1 VRALHFGALAII
13 SILTLAGCSR
23 PDMPQVAAPCVDL
36 SGRACADSPPDGQPT
51 QLAPAT
57 AQHSG
62 KSDAAHRAALRRKR
76 AHAAARRRAHKVVA
90 MPVAR
95 PKKIDRPDAPSA
107 AGHLAAPGVSA
118 TAPSQ
123 AQAPT
128 APAQAKPD
136 PDKVQTE
143 VTVAAQLAER
153 MTALRVPAIADGE
166 AKPDDRLVAVLLT
179 RPGTRLADL
188 SGKVIAIDERYA
200 KSNARITAAMSAA
213 GASEVL
219 ILEGQ
224 ATAITRLTNGEV
236 AGAIVALASPEAA
249 EAFPKIA
256 GFQVLQVALPKP

>member
-1 VRALHFGALAII
+1 MRALNFGALAII
-13 SILTLAGCSR
+13 STLALAGCSR

-36 SGRACADSPPDGQPT
+36 SGRACANSPPDGQPT

-57 AQHSG
+57 AQHG
-62 KSDAAHRAALRRKR
+62 GRSDAVHRATLRRKR
-76 AHAAARRRAHKVVA
+76 AHAAAKRRAHKVVA

-95 PKKIDRPDAPSA
+95 PKKLERPDPPSPT
-107 AGHLAAPGVSA
+107 GRVAAPVSA
-118 TAPSQ
+118 TTPSQ
-123 AQAPT
+123 APTPT
-128 APAQAKPD
+128 APAEARPD
-136 PDKVQTE
+136 PGKVQTE

-153 MTALRVPAIADGE
+153 MTALRVPAIGDGE

-179 RPGTRLADL
+179 RPGTRISDL
-188 SGKVIAIDERYA
+188 SGKVVAIDERYA

-249 EAFPKIA
+249 EACPKIA